1 MRVSLYFI
9 YGQPNV
15 LIPIPVI
22 NLWRTYIGFVDN
34 IDIPKGPL
42 NFLFTLKSWHQIT
55 KNVLSVTVSLI
66 GDGVAVWLRY
76 S

>member
-1 MRVSLYFI
+1 MRVRLIIPYD
-9 YGQPNV
+9 QPNV
-15 LIPIPVI
+15 LIIPVI

-34 IDIPKGPL
+34 INTPNGPL

-55 KNVLSVTVSLI
+55 KDVLYVTVSLI